1 MRTVSLPE
9 KRLLDMFSKRKITTM
24 NELKKVLGT
33 EVSMTVFR
41 KLKQLDYI
49 SSCSHS
55 GRYYTLEK
63 YTNFNCDGLWFC
75 RSVLFSSHG
84 SLLETIISLVESSER
99 GITASDLERC
109 MKVRPNEALLTLL
122 NSGRTYREK
131 LNGVYVYFSND
142 DIIRKRQQLFRST
155 SEKELHLDITP
166 DVLMNEL
173 KAGIIIFFSTLNEK
187 QRRLYAGLES
197 LKLGRE
203 GDRIIS
209 DLLEINIKTVSRGKR
224 ELLNN
229 AVHVDTIRS
238 SGGGRKKK
246 KKVYLI

>member
-1 MRTVSLPE
+1 MRTISLPE
-9 KRLLDMFSKRKITTM
+9 KRLLNIFSKRKIATM
-24 NELKKVLGT
+24 NELKKGLGT
-33 EVSMTVFR
+33 QVSMTVFR
-41 KLKQLDYI
+41 KLKQLNYI

-63 YTNFNCDGLWFC
+63 YADFNSDGLWFC

-84 SLLETIISLVESSER
+84 NLLETITSLVESSER
-99 GITASDLERC
+99 GITASELERC
-109 MKVRPNEALLTLL
+109 LKVKPNEALLTLL
-122 NSGRTYREK
+122 NSGRIYREK
-131 LNGVYVYFSND
+131 LNGVYVSFSIND
-142 DIIRKRQQLFRST
+142 NIRKKQKLFRST
-155 SEKELHLDITP
+155 SEKELRFDVTP

-173 KAGIIIFFSTLNEK
+173 KAGIVIFFSTLNEK

-203 GDRIIS
+203 GDKVIS
-209 DLLEINIKTVSRGKR
+209 DLLDINIKTVSKGKR
-224 ELLNN
+224 ELLEN

-246 KKVYLI
+246 RKAFLI

>member
-9 KRLLDMFSKRKITTM
+9 KRLLDIFSKRKIATM
-24 NELKKVLGT
+24 NELKKGLGT
-33 EVSMTVFR
+33 AVSMTVFR

-55 GRYYTLEK
+55 GGYYTLKK
-63 YTNFNCDGLWFC
+63 YADFNSDGLWFY
-75 RSVLFSSHG
+75 RSVLFSSRG
-84 SLLETIISLVESSER
+84 GLAETIISLVESSER
-99 GITASDLERC
+99 GLTASGLEKC
-109 MKVRPNEALLTLL
+109 LKVRPNEALLALL
-122 NSGRTYREK
+122 NSGRTCREK
-131 LNGVYVYFSND
+131 FNGVYVYFSTD
-142 DIIRKRQQLFRST
+142 DITREKQKLFLSS
-155 SEKELHLDITP
+155 SEKELRLEITP

-209 DLLEINIKTVSRGKR
+209 DLLGINIKTVSKGKR
-224 ELLNN
+224 ELLEN
-229 AVHVDTIRS
+229 AVNVDTIRS

-246 KKVYLI
+246 KNASLI